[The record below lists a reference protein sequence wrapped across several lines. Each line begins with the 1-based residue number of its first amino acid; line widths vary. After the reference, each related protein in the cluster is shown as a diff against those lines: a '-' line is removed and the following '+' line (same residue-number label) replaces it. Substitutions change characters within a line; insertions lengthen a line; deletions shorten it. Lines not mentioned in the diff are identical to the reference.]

1 MMNTGVPDR
10 ERRLL
15 EQVISLAHALRQ
27 ERERLARLLSDLEE
41 EIAVLALKLDG
52 RPTVITLAH
61 GGRRRS

>member
-41 EIAVLALKLDG
+41 EIAALAMKLDG
-52 RPTVITLAH
+52 RPAVITLAH